1 MDRARVLLWLTVA
14 ILVLGYSAFITAVNN
29 RNDPDLRDGVRC
41 LVEQLAQHRIGTRN
55 ADTKSAEHH
64 GYDNDPESQPG
75 WHPPP
80 EPTGQDFCSRFFNDK
95 GAR

>member
-1 MDRARVLLWLTVA
+1 MNRRALIAYAVIAAVVLA
-14 ILVLGYSAFITAVNN
+14 YSAFITAAKN
-29 RNDPDLRDGVRC
+29 RTDPDLKDGVRC

-80 EPTGQDFCSRFFNDK
+80 EPTGEDYCSRFFK
-95 GAR
+95 E